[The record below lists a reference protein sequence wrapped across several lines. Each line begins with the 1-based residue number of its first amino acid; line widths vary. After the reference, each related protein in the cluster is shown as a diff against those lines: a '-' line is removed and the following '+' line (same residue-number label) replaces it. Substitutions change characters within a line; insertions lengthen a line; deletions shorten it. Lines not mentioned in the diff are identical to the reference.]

1 MMNPQ
6 PTNRLRLEK
15 SPYLLQHADNPVEWY
30 PWGEEAF
37 GRAREED
44 KPVFL
49 SVGYST
55 CHWCHV
61 MAHESFE
68 DQTVAALLNEAFVC
82 VKVDREER
90 PDIDAIYMS
99 VCQMMTG
106 SGGWPLTIVMT
117 PDRRPFFAATYIP
130 KESRWGRPG
139 LVELIPRLRDVW
151 ETRRDEVEKAAAE
164 TVALLKRPRAEAGDL
179 PVEEVLGRAVAEI
192 GARYD
197 EAYGGFGD
205 APKFPMPHQIIFLL
219 RYWRRTGEED
229 ALRMA
234 VDTLSAMRR
243 GGMYDQLGHGFHRYS
258 TDRKWLVP
266 HFEKMLYDQALLA
279 LAYAEAYQA
288 TGDPAHGRT
297 VREILDYCIRDL
309 MALEGGFYAAEDA
322 DSEGEEGRFYLWRM
336 DDLRRLL
343 DPEEMRLAT
352 AAFALAE
359 EGNFIDPATGEQAGA
374 NILHSPASPAAT
386 AAGLGMTEAQ
396 FLVRLEAI
404 RLKLLAVREKRVR
417 PGRDDKILADW
428 NGLMIAALAR
438 AARVLNEPRYLEAAR
453 KAIDFILARMK
464 TAGGRLLHRFCKGEA
479 AVTANLDDYA
489 FLIWGLTEAYEAG
502 FAADDLS
509 EAIALQGVVDDHF
522 RDTDGGYFST
532 PDDGEKLLFRPREG
546 HDGAVPSGNAVT
558 LMNLI
563 RLGRMTG
570 EHRREEEAAALG
582 RAFAGPLSQIPSA
595 HTQWMTG
602 LELLAAPSREAVIA
616 GRPGGEDTAALLA
629 VLRRHYLPNL
639 TLLMRPEGEETPAIA
654 AIAPFTKEM
663 RAVGG
668 RAAVYVCAGFSC
680 RQPVSDPQALEAL
693 LDTGQPASHYSD
705 NDT

>member
-6 PTNRLRLEK
+6 PANRLRLEK
-15 SPYLLQHADNPVEWY
+15 SPYLLQHADNPVDWY

-37 GRAREED
+37 GLAQKKD
-44 KPVFL
+44 KPIFL

-68 DQTVAALLNEAFVC
+68 DETVAALLNDAFVC

-130 KESRWGRPG
+130 KEGRWGRPG
-139 LVELIPRLRDVW
+139 LVELIPRLRSVW
-151 ETRRDEVEKAAAE
+151 ETRRGEVEKAAAE
-164 TVALLKRPRAEAGDL
+164 TVSLLNRPRTGGGDL
-179 PVEEVLGRAVAEI
+179 AVEELLSRAVLEL
-192 GARYD
+192 GGRYD

-234 VDTLSAMRR
+234 ADTLSAMRR

-258 TDRKWLVP
+258 TDRQWLVP

-279 LAYAEAYQA
+279 IAYAEAYQA

-297 VREILDYCIRDL
+297 VREVLDYCLRDL
-309 MALEGGFYAAEDA
+309 RAPEGGFTAAEDA

-336 DDLRRLL
+336 DELRRLL
-343 DPEEMRLAT
+343 DPEEMRLAA

-359 EGNFIDPATGEQAGA
+359 EGNFIDPVTGEQAGA
-374 NILHSPASPAAT
+374 NILHAAAPAAAI
-386 AAGLGMTEAQ
+386 AAGLGITEAR
-396 FLVRLEAI
+396 FLERLEAI
-404 RLKLLAVREKRVR
+404 RLKLLVVREGRAR

-438 AARVLNEPRYLEAAR
+438 AARILNEPRYLEAAR
-453 KAIDFILARMK
+453 KAAVFIRARMK
-464 TAGGRLLHRFCKGEA
+464 TIEGRLLHRFCKGEA

-489 FLIWGLTEAYEAG
+489 FLIWGLTELYEAG
-502 FAADDLS
+502 FAAGDLQ
-509 EAIALQGVVDDHF
+509 EALALQGVVDAHF
-522 RDTDGGYFST
+522 RDADGGYFST
-532 PDDGEKLLFRPREG
+532 PDDGETLLFRPREG

-570 EHRREEEAAALG
+570 EHRREAEAAALG

-595 HTQWMTG
+595 HTQWMIG
-602 LELLAAPSREAVIA
+602 LELQTAPSREVVIA

-629 VLRRHYLPNL
+629 VLRHQYLPGL
-639 TLLMRPEGEETPAIA
+639 TLLMRPVEEEVPAIA

-668 RAAVYVCAGFSC
+668 RAAAYVCAGFSC
-680 RQPVSDPQALEAL
+680 RRPVTDPRALAAL
-693 LDTGQPASHYSD
+693 LAGELKR
-705 NDT
+705 